1 MVFYIGIDDAGRGP
15 AIGPM
20 VLAGILVEDKK
31 EKDIAELGAKD
42 SKLLVPSIRK
52 KIGDL
57 LKQKF
62 EFTLQLVSPEEIDS
76 CENLNHLEAQ
86 KMAMII
92 NELAQR
98 TSEKIVAFIDCPSVN
113 IKTWR
118 EYLEQFVVNKERIEI
133 RAEHKADAKYPCVSG
148 ASIIAKEKREEE
160 VERLKKEF
168 HVDFGSGYPADPKT
182 VLFLKENFSNPLFEK
197 IIRHSWSTVKKLKE
211 RGKQER
217 LFYTL

>member
-1 MVFYIGIDDAGRGP
+1 MVFHIGIDDAGRGP

-20 VLAGILVEDKK
+20 ILAGILIDEK
-31 EKDIAELGAKD
+31 EEMEISELGAKD
-42 SKLLVPSIRK
+42 SKLLVPSVRK
-52 KIGDL
+52 RIGDL
-57 LKQKF
+57 LKKKF
-62 EFTLQLVSPEEIDS
+62 RFTLQAVSPEEIDS

-86 KMAMII
+86 KMAMVI
-92 NELAQR
+92 NELAQL
-98 TSEKIVAFIDCPSVN
+98 TSENIIAFIDCPSVN
-113 IKTWR
+113 IKVWK

-160 VERLKKEF
+160 VEKLKKDF

-182 VLFLKENFSNPLFEK
+182 ILFLKENFSNSTFEK

-211 RGKQER
+211 KGKQEQ
-217 LFYTL
+217 LF